1 MVQRASLTQ
10 RLSDVADADGARL
23 TQSLCM
29 PRPSE
34 RQVVIAP
41 RTLVTLAALAFGGV
55 LLLLLAQAIRG
66 VLTQLVIAIVLA
78 MALEPMVKLFE
89 RRGLRRGAAVSVTF
103 GLAVLTIVV
112 FAWLLIPPLVTET
125 THLIRDAPA
134 LLQQLSHGQG
144 PLGFLEDR
152 FHVVERARAAVGSHD
167 AADVIG
173 SGGPAI
179 GVIRGVVATGAAVVT
194 VAFLTLFLSLGGR
207 SWFEACL
214 DVLPPTAQARCRR
227 TGSGIAGAVGGYV
240 AGNLLISLVA
250 GVVTTLLLLATGVP
264 FAVPLGLVV
273 AFFDLIPLVG
283 ATIGTVV
290 VAGVALTQGVPTM
303 AIVVVGMVL
312 YQQIEN
318 HTLQP
323 LIYHRT
329 VQLSPLAIAVSVAA
343 GAELGGVT
351 GALLG
356 IPAAGAI
363 KVVTRELVAWRRGQ
377 DAPPPVP
384 RHGRSPAVR
393 LSSATDAPVR

>member
-1 MVQRASLTQ
+1 
-10 RLSDVADADGARL
+10 
-23 TQSLCM
+23 M
-29 PRPSE
+29 PTPSE

-78 MALEPMVKLFE
+78 MALEPLVKLFE
-89 RRGLRRGAAVSVTF
+89 RRGLRRGAAVAVTF
-103 GLAVLTIVV
+103 SLAVLTVAL
-112 FAWLLIPPLVTET
+112 FAWLLIPPLVRET
-125 THLIRDAPA
+125 THFIRDAPV

-144 PLGFLEDR
+144 RLGFLESR
-152 FHVVERARAAVGSHD
+152 FQVVEHARAAVAGHD

-173 SGGPAI
+173 SGGPAV
-179 GVIRGVVATGAAVVT
+179 GVIRDVVATGAAVVA
-194 VAFLTLFLSLGGR
+194 VAFLTLFVSLGGR
-207 SWFEACL
+207 GWFEAFL
-214 DVLPPTAQARCRR
+214 DVLPPTAQARLRR

-240 AGNLLISLVA
+240 AGNLLISVVA
-250 GVVTTLLLLATGVP
+250 GMVTTLILLATGVP

-273 AFFDLIPLVG
+273 AIFDLIPLVG
-283 ATIGTVV
+283 ATIGAVV
-290 VAGVALTQGVPTM
+290 VAGM
-303 AIVVVGMVL
+303 IL
-312 YQQIEN
+312 YQQVEN

-343 GAELGGVT
+343 GAELGGVI

-377 DAPPPVP
+377 DAPPPVHRAHP
-384 RHGRSPAVR
+384 RPAVR
-393 LSSATDAPVR
+393 RSSAPAARGRRA